1 LLCIDKTPL
10 NMTVGKDK
18 PRALQIDT
26 METTSVGE
34 VLDNPHDIGHPAGH
48 TIAGEWADIN

>member
-1 LLCIDKTPL
+1 
-10 NMTVGKDK
+10 MTLGKDK